1 MKIIIVGCGKIGRKL
16 VQELSEENHDIT
28 IIDKKPSL
36 VRATALRYDV
46 MGMVGNGTSYKVLEE
61 ADIEH
66 TDVLIAVTH
75 SDDVNLL
82 CCLVGGS
89 KKCKTIAR
97 VRDHVYMAESEK
109 FRQQIGISIIINSER
124 AAAREIKRLLQ
135 FPSAIDINSFARGC
149 IGMVTLKVKEKSF
162 FDGVKLRDIG
172 ALQKY
177 QILICVAERGTEII
191 IPNGDFVIQK
201 GDKLSFVSRPGEAAR
216 IFKETGIYTDSAK
229 SVLIIGCGQIGYYTA
244 ELLLE
249 AGMYVKI
256 IERSPKRCEE
266 IAELLPKAAVI
277 CGDGSDQAL
286 LLEEHIEKMD
296 AVVAVTN
303 MDEENIILSLYAKD
317 KVSKKIVTKI
327 SHLGFSNVI
336 ENLDLDSV
344 INPGDITAENILK
357 YVRAKSNTKK
367 GSNIQ
372 TLYRLKEDRVEAL
385 EFIVSKDSEL
395 IGKTISNL
403 KFKQNVLIAGIMRK
417 GKLIIPGGSDSFMVG
432 DSVVVA
438 TTNKGYQSLEDIVE
452 RQDG

>member
-1 MKIIIVGCGKIGRKL
+1 M
-16 VQELSEENHDIT
+16 
-28 IIDKKPSL
+28 
-36 VRATALRYDV
+36 
-46 MGMVGNGTSYKVLEE
+46 
-61 ADIEH
+61 
-66 TDVLIAVTH
+66 
-75 SDDVNLL
+75 
-82 CCLVGGS
+82 
-89 KKCKTIAR
+89 
-97 VRDHVYMAESEK
+97 
-109 FRQQIGISIIINSER
+109 
-124 AAAREIKRLLQ
+124 
-135 FPSAIDINSFARGC
+135 
-149 IGMVTLKVKEKSF
+149 
-162 FDGVKLRDIG
+162 
-172 ALQKY
+172 
-177 QILICVAERGTEII
+177 
-191 IPNGDFVIQK
+191 
-201 GDKLSFVSRPGEAAR
+201 
-216 IFKETGIYTDSAK
+216 
-229 SVLIIGCGQIGYYTA
+229 
-244 ELLLE
+244 LLE

-417 GKLIIPGGSDSFMVG
+417 GKLIIPGGADSFMVG